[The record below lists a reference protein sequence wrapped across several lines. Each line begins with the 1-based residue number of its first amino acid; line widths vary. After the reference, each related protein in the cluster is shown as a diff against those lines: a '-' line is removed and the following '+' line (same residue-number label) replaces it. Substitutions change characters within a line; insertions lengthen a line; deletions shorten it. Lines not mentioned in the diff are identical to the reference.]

1 MTVRAAALRVGVLC
15 LCGGLAAMAAEPT
28 TAARQAVVDHYAT
41 LARAADPGFK
51 VFDAAAGQA
60 FFLARPGTGGAD
72 TPSCS
77 TCHTT
82 NPQARGET
90 RAGKAIEPMAVSRSP
105 DRFTDLDKVEKWF
118 RRNCSTV
125 YGRDCTPVER
135 GDFIAFMASQ

>member
-1 MTVRAAALRVGVLC
+1 MTVPAAALRVGVLC
-15 LCGGLAAMAAEPT
+15 LCGGLGAMAAEPA
-28 TAARQAVVDHYAT
+28 TAARQAVLDRYAT
-41 LARAADPGFK
+41 LARTTDPGFK
-51 VFDAAAGQA
+51 AFDAAAGQA

-105 DRFTDLDKVEKWF
+105 DRFTDFDKVEKWF
-118 RRNCSTV
+118 RRNCNSV
-125 YGRDCTPVER
+125 LGRECTAAEK
-135 GDFIAFMASQ
+135 GDVITYLSSK